1 MAGAGL
7 ERGAAKLVEFDAD
20 NLPVLVCSRNLDLN
34 GARLEIVSGSERE
47 REGE

>member
-7 ERGAAKLVEFDAD
+7 ARGAAKLVEFGAD
-20 NLPVLVCSRNLDLN
+20 NLPVSVCSRNLNLN

-47 REGE
+47 RKR